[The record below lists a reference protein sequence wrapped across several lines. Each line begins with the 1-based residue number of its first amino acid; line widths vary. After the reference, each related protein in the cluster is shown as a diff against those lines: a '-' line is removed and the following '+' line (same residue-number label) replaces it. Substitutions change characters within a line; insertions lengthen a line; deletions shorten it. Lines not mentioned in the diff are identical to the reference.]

1 MSYDRKKHW
10 EDVYT
15 KKTPTEV
22 SWYQIEPTISLELI
36 KSIGIDHTSKI
47 IDVGGGASVLVD
59 KLLDQGFQNLTV
71 LDISSKSLDFAKER
85 LGELAVQVSWIE
97 ADVTEF
103 DPPQKYDLW
112 HDRAV
117 FHFLT
122 DPNDRKKYVRNMEKV
137 LNPRGH
143 AIIAAFAIDGP
154 PKCSGLDVERYSP
167 EKMKNELGDSFE
179 LIKSIKE
186 VHVTPW
192 DSEQKFIY
200 CYFKKLT
207 QSIRCS

>member
-1 MSYDRKKHW
+1 MGYDRKNHW

-15 KKTPTEV
+15 KKMPKEV
-22 SWYQIEPTISLELI
+22 SWYQIDPAVTLNLI
-36 KSIGIDHTSKI
+36 KSIGIDRTRKI
-47 IDVGGGASVLVD
+47 IDIGGGASVLVD
-59 KLLDQGFQNLTV
+59 KLLDQGFGNLTV
-71 LDISSKSLDFAKER
+71 LDISSKSLQFAKER
-85 LGELAVQVSWIE
+85 LGKLAAQVSWIE

-122 DPNDRKKYVRNMEKV
+122 DPNDRKKYVRNMEKA
-137 LNPRGH
+137 LNPGGH
-143 AIIAAFAIDGP
+143 AIIATFAADGP
-154 PKCSGLDVERYSP
+154 PKCSGLDVERYSD
-167 EKMKNELGDSFE
+167 EKLKNEFGGSFE

-192 DSEQKFIY
+192 NSEQKFIH
-200 CYFKKLT
+200 CCFKKFI
-207 QSIRCS
+207 Q

>member
-1 MSYDRKKHW
+1 MSYERKNHW

-15 KKTPTEV
+15 KKTPKEV
-22 SWYQIEPTISLELI
+22 SWYQIEPAITLNLI
-36 KSIGIDHTSKI
+36 KSTGIEHTGKI

-59 KLLDQGFQNLTV
+59 KLLDQGFGNLTV
-71 LDISSKSLDFAKER
+71 LDISSKSLQLARER
-85 LGELAVQVSWIE
+85 LGKSAAQVSWIE

-122 DPNDRKKYVRNMEKV
+122 DPNDRKKYAQNMEKA
-137 LNPRGH
+137 LNPGGNVIV
-143 AIIAAFAIDGP
+143 ATFAIDGP
-154 PKCSGLDVERYSP
+154 PKCSGLDVERYSD
-167 EKMKNELGDSFE
+167 EKLKNEFGSSFE

-192 DSEQKFIY
+192 GSEQKFIY
-200 CYFKKLT
+200 CCFEKLK
-207 QSIRCS
+207 